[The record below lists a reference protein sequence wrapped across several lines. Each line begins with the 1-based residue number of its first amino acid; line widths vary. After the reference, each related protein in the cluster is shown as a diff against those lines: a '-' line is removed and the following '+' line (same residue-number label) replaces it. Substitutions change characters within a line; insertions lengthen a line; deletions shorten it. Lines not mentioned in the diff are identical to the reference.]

1 MPSLTLEDRI
11 LELCVKVVETKDSN
25 ELASVLSELRA
36 TLQEQSARMRGM
48 IADVL
53 ARTLTAKAHLN

>member
-1 MPSLTLEDRI
+1 MPSLSLEDRI